1 MKSRRLKDI
10 IDFLV
15 LLGVLII
22 FVMITSIIS
31 FRVDLTE
38 DKRHTLSDPT
48 KDILNSLN
56 DDIYIQV
63 FLDGEM
69 PVGFKRLRHSV
80 TAMLEEFRILSG
92 RRVDYMFINPS
103 GSEDKEERLNF
114 QISLMNKG
122 LYPVEI
128 FDEDK
133 EGGQSTKIIFPGLIV
148 NYNGIEMPV
157 NFLKN
162 NPSVSSE
169 QNLLNSVEGLE
180 YELIQSIST
189 ISADTIYK
197 IAFLEGHG
205 ELDEIEVA
213 DLTLELGKFFTIDRG
228 VIGGQ
233 PGILDDYA
241 ALVIAKPSTQF
252 NEDDKLIID
261 QYIMNGGKTIWLVDA
276 VYLNIDSLAMGG
288 SMALYYPLNI
298 EDQLFK
304 YGIRINPVLI
314 QDTDC
319 ITLPL
324 STSFGNQQ
332 QQPLPVPW
340 IYSPLLYPSIKSP
353 ITRNINKVK
362 GDFVNYLDTV
372 GEDSDIR
379 KRILLATSP
388 NSRFVSPPRIVSL
401 DEFRNPPTEEMFNR
415 QFLPV
420 AVLLTGE
427 FPSLYSS
434 RVRDYNGSGLKEK
447 SDFNKMIVIADGDII
462 RNDVIREQGSLM
474 PLPLGY
480 DRHRK
485 LTYGNKDFMVNCL
498 NYLVDDKG
506 IMELRSRE
514 LKIRRLDMERITSAR
529 LLWQLINTLSP
540 IILVLIFATL
550 YRLIRMRK
558 YASNL
563 SHESK

>member
-1 MKSRRLKDI
+1 
-10 IDFLV
+10 
-15 LLGVLII
+15 
-22 FVMITSIIS
+22 
-31 FRVDLTE
+31 
-38 DKRHTLSDPT
+38 
-48 KDILNSLN
+48 NSLN

-69 PVGFKRLRHSV
+69 PVGFKRLHHSV
-80 TAMLEEFRILSG
+80 TAMLEEFRILWG
-92 RRVDYMFINPS
+92 RKVDFMFINPS
-103 GSEDKEERLNF
+103 GSEDKEERVNY
-114 QISLMNKG
+114 QRSLINKG

-162 NPSVSSE
+162 NPSLSAE

-189 ISADTIYK
+189 ICADTIYK

-241 ALVIAKPSTQF
+241 ALVIAKPSVRF
-252 NEDDKLIID
+252 SEDDKLIID
-261 QYIMNGGKTIWLVDA
+261 QYIMNGGKTIWLIDA
-276 VYLNIDSLAMGG
+276 VYLNNDSLAMGG
-288 SMALYYPLNI
+288 SMALYNPLNI

-324 STSFGNQQ
+324 STSFGNQR

-372 GEDSDIR
+372 GEDSGIT

-401 DEFRNPPTEEMFNR
+401 DEFRNPPPEEMFNS

-420 AVLLTGE
+420 AVLLKGE
-427 FPSLYSS
+427 FPSLYSN
-434 RVRDYNGSGLKEK
+434 RVRDYNGSRLKEK

-462 RNDVIREQGSLM
+462 RNDITREQGSLI

-480 DRHRK
+480 DRYRK
-485 LTYGNKDFMVNCL
+485 LTYGNKDFLVNCL
-498 NYLVDDKG
+498 NWLVDDKG

-514 LKIRRLDMERITSAR
+514 LKIRRLDMERVASAR
-529 LLWQLINTLSP
+529 LLWQLLNTLGP
-540 IILVLIFATL
+540 IILVLLFATL
-550 YRLIRMRK
+550 YRLVRMRK
-558 YASNL
+558 HATNL
-563 SHESK
+563 SHEPNMTIENKL